1 MKKRESYPI
10 FCCFCEEKRPRR
22 KTGDEESQKT
32 SNESIHKSREHR
44 IDTNS
49 NFSSNIPN
57 EKKSVNSILSIPKS
71 NNNNMINYQNKD
83 NTLKGTQS
91 KAYTNYSYINN
102 PKKNKIN
109 FDQKS
114 NITYNTMNENIKK
127 LIDKNKLSKQEIN
140 SSLKK
145 RNNSITLQKLSFDMD
160 GLQKQKMNPHLSNNA
175 QNNNNINVNDNTEQN
190 YLLNNYKINDNTPN
204 NYKIN
209 KDINEKKVKNNNN
222 FTLKYGGF
230 KGMSQRNIF
239 KNTGVFEYEED
250 ISNEQFIKQNKSN
263 LNKSIVSNIIN
274 HSIYDQIPKEE
285 EIKNINDSKSLLN
298 NTNNK
303 NSDKIQNIK
312 YVLNNDNRIDYSKNE
327 INTVLI
333 PKYADDQIIQ
343 NNLTN
348 MHENEKR
355 TNNQNEQSKINDN
368 TDNFIYS
375 INEPQI
381 DTNNFNNLLTN
392 PINYINIENQNV
404 DKEENE
410 ENGNITKREESKIN
424 ILNDINNDET
434 LNNDLNVDNAKD
446 YMYSKTVRIKNNNN
460 NYFFNYNNDISNN
473 EEGINNNSQDI
484 QLNYLTE
491 FYSTL
496 PQENKSVIMNEQKDN
511 ENNMDKKTKKSI
523 KKSKEEKDKNEENE
537 NENENDELEDEV
549 GSMDE
554 FHNANDNRSIL
565 SSYIFTSVHLTESKS
580 LAQSI
585 YTKSEYQ
592 DGASNFGDLSSNRG
606 GIIPPRLNS
615 REFEFKFDKGMNF
628 IPVIKENNKNYYNNP
643 NANNFLNM
651 QITNSIKKMKE
662 KISGKEAL
670 IKKNSDNIDN
680 MKKKIKNIDDANK
693 QYERWIEKV
702 EEENERLSH
711 LLNFLMINN

>member
-1 MKKRESYPI
+1 MKKQESYSI
-10 FCCFCEEKRPRR
+10 FCCFCEETRPRR
-22 KTGDEESQKT
+22 KTREEESQKT

-49 NFSSNIPN
+49 NFSNIQN
-57 EKKSVNSILSIPKS
+57 DKKSINSILSIPKS
-71 NNNNMINYQNKD
+71 NNNNMVNYQNKD
-83 NTLKGTQS
+83 NTLKRTQS
-91 KAYTNYSYINN
+91 KDYANCSYMNN
-102 PKKNKIN
+102 PKKNIIN

-145 RNNSITLQKLSFDMD
+145 RNNSITLQKLSFDMNNI
-160 GLQKQKMNPHLSNNA
+160 QKQKMNLHLSNNA
-175 QNNNNINVNDNTEQN
+175 QNNNNINVKDNTEQN
-190 YLLNNYKINDNTPN
+190 DLKSNNKINDNTPN

-209 KDINEKKVKNNNN
+209 KDKNEIKTKNNND
-222 FTLKYGGF
+222 FTLKYGVF
-230 KGMSQRNIF
+230 KEMSQRNIL

-263 LNKSIVSNIIN
+263 LNKSISSNIIN
-274 HSIYDQIPKEE
+274 HSIYDQISKEE
-285 EIKNINDSKSLLN
+285 KIKNINDSKSLFN

-303 NSDKIQNIK
+303 NNDKIQNIK
-312 YVLNNDNRIDYSKNE
+312 YALNNGNRIDYSNNE
-327 INTVLI
+327 INTVLT
-333 PKYADDQIIQ
+333 PKYTDDQVIQ

-348 MHENEKR
+348 IQENEKK
-355 TNNQNEQSKINDN
+355 TNNQKEQNKIIDN
-368 TDNFIYS
+368 TDKYIYS
-375 INEPQI
+375 IDEPQI
-381 DTNNFNNLLTN
+381 DTNNINNLLTN

-410 ENGNITKREESKIN
+410 ENCNITKREESKIN
-424 ILNDINNDET
+424 ILNDINNEET
-434 LNNDLNVDNAKD
+434 LNNDLNLDNVKD
-446 YMYSKTVRIKNNNN
+446 YRYSKTEKIKNNNNN
-460 NYFFNYNNDISNN
+460 NYFFNYNSDIDNN
-473 EEGINNNSQDI
+473 EEGINNKSQDI

-496 PQENKSVIMNEQKDN
+496 PQENKNININEQKDN
-511 ENNMDKKTKKSI
+511 ENNLDKKTKKSI
-523 KKSKEEKDKNEENE
+523 KKSKEEKEKVEENE
-537 NENENDELEDEV
+537 NENEKDELEDEV

-606 GIIPPRLNS
+606 GFIPPRLNN

-628 IPVIKENNKNYYNNP
+628 IPMIKENNKNYYNNP
-643 NANNFLNM
+643 NLNNFLNM
-651 QITNSIKKMKE
+651 QLNNSIKKMKE

-670 IKKNSDNIDN
+670 IKINSDNIDN
-680 MKKKIKNIDDANK
+680 MKKNIKNIDEANK
-693 QYERWIEKV
+693 QYERWIEKI

-711 LLNFLMINN
+711 LLNFLMSNN